1 MAKKLIKKN
10 INSSENYA
18 LYLVGDPIFD
28 LLREFYKSQYG
39 LDSPEWKSIV
49 DNDKK
54 IQIEKKR
61 KKINADRR
69 YR

>member
-10 INSSENYA
+10 RTSSEDYE
-18 LYLVGDPIFD
+18 LYLIGDSLFD

-39 LDSPEWKSIV
+39 LESEEWKSIV
-49 DNDKK
+49 DNDRML
-54 IQIEKKR
+54 QLEKKK